1 MTAPGL
7 GDHHHRHMRHRAAG
21 QHEQFKDIVESGR
34 ITAVGNH
41 DRQDLV
47 GVFPELFRNKLH
59 LAGMHPVDVT
69 AQGVD
74 LPIVRDHPVRVG
86 QRPGRKRVG
95 AVTRVHHCDSRDKV
109 LVGQILVKSVDLLG
123 HQLTF
128 IGQGLGGQADHVK
141 ITLLRQG
148 RLLDIVIHPFADHI
162 QLAFKRVGGGVLA
175 AADKD
180 LLEVRLRGTGDLTD
194 FIAVMGDLAPAQQ
207 ALAFFVNKALEHLLD
222 FIAVTVVRRQ
232 KDDTDTIIPQ
242 FRQIDVPR
250 GALFAQKFIGDLNKD
265 PGPVPGARIASARA
279 PVG

>member
-1 MTAPGL
+1 M
-7 GDHHHRHMRHRAAG
+7 
-21 QHEQFKDIVESGR
+21 
-34 ITAVGNH
+34 GNH